1 MIQFGCL
8 PLFLFLLLLFLL
20 PLLFGQVMIAAL
32 LKLRLTPETALLLV
46 MGIFIGSMINI
57 PIKRIVRD
65 EELLVHPLALFG
77 LTRLWPQLRRA
88 RRETV
93 IAVNVGGCLIPAS
106 VALYET
112 WYILAASVQAA
123 AALLIAVLINTAV
136 CYRLARPVEG
146 VGIAIPG
153 FIPPVVAAL
162 CAMVLAPQNA
172 SPVAFVAGVMGSLLG
187 ADILH
192 FRDISRI
199 SAGLASI
206 GGAGTF
212 DGIVLSGIL
221 AAYLA

>member
-1 MIQFGCL
+1 MTQFGCL
-8 PLFLFLLLLFLL
+8 PIVLFFILLFLL
-20 PLLFGQVMIAAL
+20 PLLFGEMMIGAL
-32 LKLRLTPETALLLV
+32 LKLRLTPDAAILLV
-46 MGIFIGSMINI
+46 MGIFIGSMINV

-65 EELLVHPLALFG
+65 EEVPVHPLAMFG
-77 LTRLWPQLRRA
+77 LRRLWPGLQQV

-112 WYILAASVQAA
+112 WYVCMEGAHSI

-153 FIPPVVAAL
+153 LIPPVVAAL
-162 CAMVLAPQNA
+162 CAVVLAPQDA

-187 ADILH
+187 ADLLH